1 MTRRRKRPNIFGWTV
16 FGLVLLFGYY
26 FNQVYLPTQPNPF
39 EATPTPTRSWES
51 FVTEGEAL
59 FLDGKLEQS
68 IDAYKSAIESS
79 PQDPTLYI
87 ALARVQVFAGLPR
100 DAKANAENAILLSPN
115 NSMAHAV
122 RAWALDFMGENGDAL
137 EAIEKALELDPN
149 NAMAHAYRVEIL
161 IDSGSFENID
171 AAREVSR
178 TALALNPDALETRR
192 ARGLIFEAT
201 GDYESAIQFFRSAIE
216 VNQNIPILHMELGRN
231 LRFLFAYDDA
241 IKEFTTANTLN
252 PTDPEPDYLISR
264 TYTTI
269 GEYEKAL
276 QYAETA
282 VKDRPTEPRYRGN
295 YGVMYY
301 YNFFYTDAVQ
311 QLGLAV
317 NGGSTEDGFP
327 IQGMPLSNDPR
338 VSEYYFTYGLALAR
352 TNQCGK
358 ALPISQTLL
367 TKFPDTGD
375 PSNTTIRDAATAIV
389 EICEENLNNPVVE
402 TSTPAEPLEE
412 VTATAEVSTP
422 ETEVEVTATP

>member
-39 EATPTPTRSWES
+39 DATPTPTRSWES
-51 FVTEGEAL
+51 FLTEAQAL
-59 FLDGKLEQS
+59 FQDGKLSQS
-68 IDAYKSAIESS
+68 IDAYTSAIESS
-79 PQDPTLYI
+79 PKDPTLYI

-100 DAKANAENAILLSPN
+100 DAQSNAENAILLSPN

-122 RAWALDFMGENGDAL
+122 RAWALDFQAGKNGEAL
-137 EAIEKALELDPN
+137 ESIEKALELDPN

-201 GDYESAIQFFRSAIE
+201 GDYENAIQFFRSAIE
-216 VNQNIPILHMELGRN
+216 INRNIPILHMELGRN
-231 LRFLFAYDDA
+231 LRSVFAYDDA

-252 PTDPEPDYLISR
+252 PNDPEPDYLISR

-311 QLGLAV
+311 QLSLAV

-327 IQGMPLSNDPR
+327 IQGMPLSNDSR

-352 TNQCGK
+352 TNQCGQ

-375 PSNTTIRDAATAIV
+375 PSNNTVRDAANAIV

-402 TSTPAEPLEE
+402 TSTPVEQAEDT
-412 VTATAEVSTP
+412 TATPEV
-422 ETEVEVTATP
+422 EVEVTATP

>member
-51 FVTEGEAL
+51 FLTEAQAL
-59 FLDGKLEQS
+59 FQDGKLSQS
-68 IDAYKSAIESS
+68 IDAYTSAIESS
-79 PQDPTLYI
+79 PKDPTLYI

-100 DAKANAENAILLSPN
+100 DAQSNAENAILLSPN

-122 RAWALDFMGENGDAL
+122 RAWALDFQAGKNGEAL
-137 EAIEKALELDPN
+137 ESIEKALELDPN

-201 GDYESAIQFFRSAIE
+201 GDYENAIQFFRSAIE
-216 VNQNIPILHMELGRN
+216 INRNIPILHMELGRN
-231 LRFLFAYDDA
+231 LRSVFAYDDA

-252 PTDPEPDYLISR
+252 RNDPEPDYLISR

-311 QLGLAV
+311 QLSLAV

-327 IQGMPLSNDPR
+327 IQGMPLSNDSR

-352 TNQCGK
+352 TNQCGQ

-375 PSNTTIRDAATAIV
+375 PSNNTVRDAANAIV

-402 TSTPAEPLEE
+402 TSTPVEQAEDT
-412 VTATAEVSTP
+412 TATPEV
-422 ETEVEVTATP
+422 EVEVTATP